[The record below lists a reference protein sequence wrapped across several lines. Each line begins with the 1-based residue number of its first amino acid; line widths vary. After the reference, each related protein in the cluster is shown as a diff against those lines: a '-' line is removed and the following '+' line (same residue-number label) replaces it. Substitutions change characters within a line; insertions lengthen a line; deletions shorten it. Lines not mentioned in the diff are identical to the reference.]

1 MDADGHRELRDLCAN
16 YADFCRPVF
25 QTEILKYLRT
35 ANRAELKPI
44 RKAVQEREK
53 QLHNHGKS
61 LGPSEQFDVEWLKGI
76 NLPVTPLQSRGREHS
91 KRGRPRAHSDWD
103 WIAKAGREAWQRH
116 VLGWTWRKIA
126 EHAGLR
132 PSKENWQGGER
143 ILRRRVDQYAA
154 LVWNAIPLAAR
165 GPAGLREGS
174 LDDRKTQ
181 YCLRDK
187 AGLPF
192 DSHPD
197 HCKKLVLK
205 LALRGQKIHARN
217 LVGGD
222 AVVFTR

>member
-1 MDADGHRELRDLCAN
+1 MDADGHGKFRDLCTK
-16 YADFCRPVF
+16 YGDFYRPVF
-25 QTEILKYLRT
+25 QSEILNYLKT
-35 ANRAELKPI
+35 GSRAELKAI

-53 QLHNHGKS
+53 QLRKHGKT
-61 LGPSEQFDVEWLKGI
+61 LRPGEQFDAEWLKEARFP
-76 NLPVTPLQSRGREHS
+76 LTPVQPRGR
-91 KRGRPRAHSDWD
+91 RGRPRAHSDRD

-116 VLGWTWRKIA
+116 VLGWNWRKIA

-132 PSKENWQGGER
+132 PSKENWQGVER
-143 ILRRRVDQYAA
+143 ILRRRMDQYAA

-174 LDDRKTQ
+174 LDDRTTQ

-197 HCKKLVLK
+197 QCKKLVLK
-205 LALRGQKIHARN
+205 LARRGQKIQARN